1 MSLTDIGNPT
11 DAIASKKNITSMVI
25 PGPPIFFPSV
35 MSAIAVAI
43 IKRNRQKY
51 VLKFRNH

>member
-1 MSLTDIGNPT
+1 MSLTDIENPT